1 MFKNRKLEVKVV
13 KNKDEN
19 APSIPAPTV
28 EDYVKIVDE
37 TGKKAVIAAGALIV
51 TYVLSDTFRQAAVAI
66 VKAKI

>member
-19 APSIPAPTV
+19 ILALPPLTV
-28 EDYVKIVDE
+28 KDYEKIVEE
-37 TGKKAVIAAGALIV
+37 TGKKAVIGIGALIV
-51 TYVLSDTFRQAAVAI
+51 TYVLSDTIRQATVAI